1 MDDFEPC
8 DPYAQYPSEDDGGY
22 EDWERFEFE
31 MSQLIF
37 KECDDARAN

>member
-1 MDDFEPC
+1 MEEQ
-8 DPYAQYPSEDDGGY
+8 YEEAQDVQGGY
-22 EDWERFEFE
+22 EDYDRFEFE